1 MRCDQVAE
9 VLASLSADGRPELVD
24 QLVEAHLRRCGRC
37 RARAGAQHRLL
48 AELAALR
55 HELVEVPAGAIDEVL
70 AAVTARS
77 WFRGW
82 RAAAALGGLAAAT
95 AGAASALVVRRVRLA
110 S

>member
-1 MRCDQVAE
+1 MRCDEVAE
-9 VLASLSADGRPELVD
+9 VFGSLSADGSPELID
-24 QLVEAHLRRCGRC
+24 QLVEAHLRRCDRC
-37 RARAGAQHRLL
+37 RVGFRAPHWLL

-55 HELVEVPAGAIDEVL
+55 HELVEVPAGAVDEVL

>member
-9 VLASLSADGRPELVD
+9 VLASPVGDGRPELVE
-24 QLVEAHLRRCGRC
+24 QLVDAHLRRCGRC
-37 RARAGAQHRLL
+37 RTEAQAHRRLL

-55 HELVEVPAGAIDEVL
+55 DELVPVPAGAVEQVL
-70 AAVTARS
+70 AAVSARS